1 MNIEKKYIRRLL
13 KKSLRGD
20 FEKILSEAKM
30 TKSEEQIIRS
40 VFVEGNSKVETAM
53 KNNVSESTVFRV
65 TDDFCERAIAVL
77 GKTNRG

>member
-20 FEKILSEAKM
+20 FEKILSESKM
-30 TKSEEQIIRS
+30 TKTEEQIIRNIY
-40 VFVEGNSKVETAM
+40 VDGYSKIETAM

-65 TDDFCERAIAVL
+65 TDDFCDRAIAIL
-77 GKTNRG
+77 SRKG

>member
-20 FEKILSEAKM
+20 FEKILGEAKM
-30 TKSEEQIIRS
+30 TVAEENIIRS
-40 VFVEGNSKVETAM
+40 VFVDGRSKVETAM

-65 TDDFCERAIAVL
+65 TDDFCERAIAIL
-77 GKTNRG
+77 RTT

>member
-20 FEKILSEAKM
+20 FEKILGEAKM
-30 TKSEEQIIRS
+30 TVAEENIIRS
-40 VFVEGNSKVETAM
+40 VFVDGRSKVETAM

-65 TDDFCERAIAVL
+65 TDDFCERAIAIL
-77 GKTNRG
+77 RKK

>member
-20 FEKILSEAKM
+20 FEKILGEAKM
-30 TKSEEQIIRS
+30 TVAEENIIRS
-40 VFVEGNSKVETAM
+40 VFVDGRSKVETAM

-65 TDDFCERAIAVL
+65 TDDFCERAIAIL
-77 GKTNRG
+77 RKR

>member
-20 FEKILSEAKM
+20 FEKILSESKM
-30 TKSEEQIIRS
+30 TKTEEQIIRNIY
-40 VFVEGNSKVETAM
+40 VNGYSKIETAM

-65 TDDFCERAIAVL
+65 TDDFCDRAIAIL
-77 GKTNRG
+77 SRKG

>member
-30 TKSEEQIIRS
+30 TKTEEQIIRNIY
-40 VFVEGNSKVETAM
+40 VDGYSKIETAM

-65 TDDFCERAIAVL
+65 TDDFCDRAIAIL
-77 GKTNRG
+77 SRKG

>member
-20 FEKILSEAKM
+20 FEKILVEANM
-30 TKSEEQIIRS
+30 TVAEEIIIRS
-40 VFVEGNSKVETAM
+40 VFVDGRSKVETAM

-65 TDDFCERAIAVL
+65 TDDFCERAIAIL
-77 GKTNRG
+77 RKK